1 MNETSIHYKN
11 SQWTSNWW
19 NCLNLVPSIY
29 KKKKNLQLTSYL
41 TVRDRRD
48 WTLSFKTGNRV
59 MISPLSH
66 LWLTLRNKTVF
77 INKLH
82 NIIRN
87 KSYEDW
93 KGRNKTVFIHR
104 LHIYLCRKSQ
114 KSIQTEWVQKSQDTR
129 AIYKSQSLPYI
140 QTIKNLNFSFFKKQY
155 HLQ

>member
-1 MNETSIHYKN
+1 MNATSIHYKN

-19 NCLNLVPSIY
+19 NCLNLVKSIY
-29 KKKKNLQLTSYL
+29 KKKNLQLTSYL
-41 TVRDRRD
+41 NVRDQRD

-104 LHIYLCRKSQ
+104 LHNYLCRKSQ
-114 KSIQTEWVQKSQDTR
+114 KSIQTELSPEVTGYKGNIQKS
-129 AIYKSQSLPYI
+129 ISSLH
-140 QTIKNLNFSFFKKQY
+140 THNKEFEFFIF
-155 HLQ
+155 